1 MKDTYTSVFL
11 ADDHPIFR
19 DGIRALLEE
28 APNMKVVGEASTG
41 GEIIEQLQATEA
53 QVLLLDIEMPVVT
66 GLEIIDEI
74 VAEFPA
80 IKILAFSMHSNEEY
94 IHQMLNKGAKGYLLK
109 SCKKAE
115 LFRAIETVS
124 SGDTYLSEVVSKKL
138 LNYLANNKKQKQQ
151 DTPLTTREVQVLQLV
166 AKGLTNSK
174 IGKQLSISHRTVDT
188 HRRNIMEKLDL
199 HNAVALA
206 NYAVK
211 KGLVSV

>member
-1 MKDTYTSVFL
+1 MEKMYTNIFI

-41 GEIIEQLQATEA
+41 GEIIKQLQTNVV

-74 VAEFPA
+74 VSEFPT

-109 SCKKAE
+109 SCRKAE

-138 LNYLANNKKQKQQ
+138 LAYITNNKNQEQQ
-151 DTPLTTREVQVLQLV
+151 DTPLTSREIQVLRLV

-174 IGKQLSISHRTVDT
+174 IGEQLSISHRTVDT

-199 HNAVALA
+199 HNAVALT

-211 KGLVSV
+211 KGLITI

>member
-1 MKDTYTSVFL
+1 MERIYTSVFI

-28 APNMKVVGEASTG
+28 SPNMKVVGEASTG
-41 GEIIEQLQATEA
+41 GEIIEQLRTIHV
-53 QVLLLDIEMPVVT
+53 QVLLLDIEMPIIT

-115 LFRAIETVS
+115 LFRAIDTVS

-138 LNYLANNKKQKQQ
+138 LDYITTKRQPPQES
-151 DTPLTTREVQVLQLV
+151 PLTAREIQVLQLV

-174 IGKQLSISHRTVDT
+174 IGERLSISHRTVDT

-199 HNAVALA
+199 HNAVALT

-211 KGLVSV
+211 KGLVKV